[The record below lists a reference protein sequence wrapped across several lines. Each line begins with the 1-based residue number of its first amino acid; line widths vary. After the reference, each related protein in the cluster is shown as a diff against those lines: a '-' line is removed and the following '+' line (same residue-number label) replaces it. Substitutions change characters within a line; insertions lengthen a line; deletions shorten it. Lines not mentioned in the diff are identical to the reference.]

1 MPSHYL
7 NQCWNIVTR
16 TPGNNLQWNLNRNL
30 YIFIQKNAFENVV
43 WKMAAILSRPQWVKE
58 GVCFCMKPSIWYLL
72 TWWQR
77 DKIKECHYSDV
88 IISAMASQITDVSIV
103 YRTACLGADQR
114 KHTKLRLTGLGE
126 ENSPVTGEFPAQ
138 MTSDAENVSIWWRH
152 HGDEWSLW
160 HTTQCV

>member
-1 MPSHYL
+1 
-7 NQCWNIVTR
+7 
-16 TPGNNLQWNLNRNL
+16 
-30 YIFIQKNAFENVV
+30 
-43 WKMAAILSRPQWVKE
+43 MAAILSRPQWVKE

-114 KHTKLRLTGLGE
+114 KHTKLRLTGLAE

-138 MTSDAENVSIWWRH
+138 MASNAENVSIWWRH

-160 HTTQCV
+160 HITQCVWFIWVWGITTQCLVYHYKFVSQVLIPLSTYHKW